1 VRVDVSVGISPRE
14 PLSDWSE
21 FSAALEERGVDRI
34 WLIDSQLA
42 MKDVYAGLTV
52 AALAT
57 GRIELGTGVTNLLT
71 RHPTITA
78 GAIAALQEL
87 SGGRAL
93 LGLGAGD
100 SAVRGIGARPSRV
113 AEVEAALRFFRAAL
127 AGDAADWEG
136 RTFRLPHASAPP
148 PLHLAVSR
156 PRMCRLAG
164 RLADGA
170 IIMGP
175 VQADLVAEQV
185 EWVRAGAREAGR
197 DPSAVELSLVAT
209 MSVHEDEPV
218 ALADV
223 RSWASAQARLLAD
236 IERLPASLE
245 LHRSELTRAKEDYD
259 FAEHLSTRAGHQAAV
274 SDDLVRA
281 LAVAG
286 SPGECAE
293 RLRGV
298 LAAGVDRLIF
308 PLMGG
313 QRLARLE
320 TIQRDVIPRLFSPGR
335 PDGPVQGG

>member
-14 PLSDWSE
+14 PLSDWRQ
-21 FSAALEERGVDRI
+21 FSAALDERGVDRI

-42 MKDVYAGLTV
+42 MKDVYAGLVV

-57 GRIELGTGVTNLLT
+57 ERIELGTGVTNLLT
-71 RHPTITA
+71 RHPTVTA

-113 AEVEAALRFFRAAL
+113 ADVEAALRFFGAAL
-127 AGDAADWEG
+127 AGNDAEWEG
-136 RTFRLPHASAPP
+136 RAFRLPHAPP
-148 PLHLAVSR
+148 PAPLHLAVSR

-185 EWVRAGAREAGR
+185 EWVRAGAVEAGR
-197 DPSAVELSLVAT
+197 EPGAVELSFVAT
-209 MSVHEDEPV
+209 MSVHEDEAV

-236 IERLPASLE
+236 VERLPASLE
-245 LHRSELTRAKEDYD
+245 AHRSELVRAKADYD
-259 FAEHLSTRAGHQAAV
+259 FAEHLSTRAGHQSAV
-274 SDDLVRA
+274 SDELVRA

-286 SPGECAE
+286 SPGHCAE
-293 RLRGV
+293 RLRALLDTGI
-298 LAAGVDRLIF
+298 DRLIF
-308 PLMGG
+308 PLMGAG
-313 QRLARLE
+313 RLGRLDA
-320 TIQRDVIPRLFSPGR
+320 IQREVLPRVAPAARR
-335 PDGPVQGG
+335 PRGSDM